1 MNILTKFPIGQ
12 YVDGNS
18 SWLRIID
25 SRLKI
30 IAVSIFLI
38 TPIWAGP
45 LWRLSLVICLIFI
58 TFISLIPPRVW
69 WRSLLFLVGLSLFIG
84 LLSLIASSDTQ
95 SLDSSLRDPNEL
107 NLMLESQ
114 KHWNILEIPSKKI
127 GFIIFGPFNLSRKA
141 FELGIKTS
149 TLIFTVIHSVNLML
163 LTTLQEDIVWALS
176 WFMKPLGKVGLPIDK
191 WLFQL
196 LLALR
201 FIPLVQEELQNI
213 IKSVSVRSIN
223 LRSLGFKKSINVLL
237 TMVER
242 LFLNIFLR
250 IDQGA
255 DSLLSKKEISIK
267 TQRYRAFD
275 KKNSLTYIFNSLSIC
290 FIFIAIFLRKQYG
303 ACLLYTSPSP

>member
-1 MNILTKFPIGQ
+1 MNILTKFSLGQ
-12 YVDGNS
+12 YVDGNR

-30 IAVSIFLI
+30 IAVLIFLI

-45 LWRLSLVICLIFI
+45 VWRLSLVFCLMFI
-58 TFISLIPPRVW
+58 TFVSLLPSRVW
-69 WRSLLFLVGLSLFIG
+69 WRSFVFLTALSLLIG
-84 LLSLIASSDTQ
+84 FLSLIASSDIQ

-107 NLMLESQ
+107 KVILESQ
-114 KHWNILEIPSKKI
+114 EQWNILEIPLKRI
-127 GFIIFGPFNLSRKA
+127 GFINFGPFSLSRSA

-176 WFMKPLGKVGLPIDK
+176 WFMNPFRKIGLPIDR

-196 LLALR
+196 LIALR
-201 FIPLVQEELQNI
+201 FIPLVQEEFQNI
-213 IKSVSVRSIN
+213 LKSASVRSIN
-223 LRSLGFKKSINVLL
+223 FRNLGFKKSINVFL
-237 TMVER
+237 TIFER

-255 DSLLSKKEISIK
+255 DALISKESIIIK
-267 TQRYRAFD
+267 TGRFKTLD
-275 KKNSLTYIFNSLSIC
+275 KATPLTFIINSLSIC
-290 FIFIAIFLRKQYG
+290 FICIAIFLRKQYG
-303 ACLLYTSPSP
+303 GL

>member
-69 WRSLLFLVGLSLFIG
+69 WRSLLFLLGLSLFIG

-107 NLMLESQ
+107 NLILESQ
-114 KHWNILEIPSKKI
+114 ENWNILEIPSKKI
-127 GFIIFGPFNLSRKA
+127 GFITFGPHNLSRKA

-255 DSLLSKKEISIK
+255 DSLLSKKKITIK
-267 TQRYRAFD
+267 TYKYKTFD
-275 KKNSLTYIFNSLSIC
+275 KKNSLTFLFNSLSIC
-290 FIFIAIFLRKQYG
+290 FICIAIFLRKQYG
-303 ACLLYTSPSP
+303 AL

>member
-1 MNILTKFPIGQ
+1 MNILTKFSIGQ
-12 YVDGNS
+12 YVDGNR

-30 IAVSIFLI
+30 IGVLIFLI

-45 LWRLSLVICLIFI
+45 LWRLSLVICLIFM
-58 TFISLIPPRVW
+58 TFVSLLPARVW
-69 WRSLLFLVGLSLFIG
+69 WRSFIFLLGLSLLIG
-84 LLSLIASSDTQ
+84 FLSLIASSDLQ
-95 SLDSSLRDPNEL
+95 SLDNSIRDPDEL
-107 NLMLESQ
+107 KIILESQ
-114 KHWNILEIPSKKI
+114 ENWNILEIPFKRL
-127 GFIIFGPFNLSRKA
+127 GFISFGPYNLSRKS

-176 WFMKPLGKVGLPIDK
+176 WFMNPFRKIGLPIDK

-201 FIPLVQEELQNI
+201 FIPLVQEEFQNI
-213 IKSVSVRSIN
+213 LKSVSVRSLN
-223 LRSLGFKKSINVLL
+223 FRNLGFKKSINVLL

-255 DSLLSKKEISIK
+255 DSLLSKKYILIK
-267 TQRYRAFD
+267 INRFKTLD
-275 KKNSLTYIFNSLSIC
+275 KPTSLTFIFNSLSIC
-290 FIFIAIFLRKQYG
+290 FICIAIFLRKQYG
-303 ACLLYTSPSP
+303 AM

>member
-1 MNILTKFPIGQ
+1 MNILTKFSIGQ
-12 YVDGNS
+12 YVDGNR

-30 IAVSIFLI
+30 IVVLIFLI

-45 LWRLSLVICLIFI
+45 LWRLSLVIFLIFL
-58 TFISLIPPRVW
+58 TFISLLPSRVW
-69 WRSLLFLVGLSLFIG
+69 WRSLVFLLGLSLIIG
-84 LLSLIASSDTQ
+84 FLSLIAFSDMQ
-95 SLDSSLRDPNEL
+95 SLDGPIRDPNEL
-107 NLMLESQ
+107 NLILQSQ
-114 KHWNILEIPSKKI
+114 EKWNILEISSKKI
-127 GFIIFGPFNLSRKA
+127 GFLTLGPFNISRKA

-176 WFMKPLGKVGLPIDK
+176 WFMNPLRKVGLPVDK

-201 FIPLVQEELQNI
+201 FIPLVQEEFQNLL
-213 IKSVSVRSIN
+213 KSVSVRSIN
-223 LRSLGFKKSINVLL
+223 LRSLGFKKSINVFL
-237 TMVER
+237 TIIER

-255 DSLLSKKEISIK
+255 DSLLSKKNIPIRTDRFK
-267 TQRYRAFD
+267 TFE
-275 KKNSLTYIFNSLSIC
+275 KKNYLTFICNSLSIC

-303 ACLLYTSPSP
+303 AL

>member
-18 SWLRIID
+18 SWLRIVD

-30 IAVSIFLI
+30 IAVLIFLI

-69 WRSLLFLVGLSLFIG
+69 WRSLLFLLGLSLFIG
-84 LLSLIASSDTQ
+84 LLSLIASSDIQ

-114 KHWNILEIPSKKI
+114 ENWNILEIPSKKI
-127 GFIIFGPFNLSRKA
+127 GFITFGPFNLSRKA

-267 TQRYRAFD
+267 TNRYRAFD
-275 KKNSLTYIFNSLSIC
+275 KKNSLTFIFNSLSIC
-290 FIFIAIFLRKQYG
+290 FICIAIFLRKQYG
-303 ACLLYTSPSP
+303 AL

>member
-69 WRSLLFLVGLSLFIG
+69 WRSLLFLLGLSLFIG
-84 LLSLIASSDTQ
+84 LLSLIASSDIQ

-107 NLMLESQ
+107 NLILESQ
-114 KHWNILEIPSKKI
+114 ENWNILEIPSKKI
-127 GFIIFGPFNLSRKA
+127 GFITFGPYNLSRKA

-275 KKNSLTYIFNSLSIC
+275 KKNSLTFIFNSLSIC
-290 FIFIAIFLRKQYG
+290 FICIAIFLRKQYG
-303 ACLLYTSPSP
+303 AL

>member
-18 SWLRIID
+18 SWLRIVD

-30 IAVSIFLI
+30 IAVLIFLI

-69 WRSLLFLVGLSLFIG
+69 WRSLLFLLGLSLFIG
-84 LLSLIASSDTQ
+84 LLSLIASSDIQ

-107 NLMLESQ
+107 NLILESQ
-114 KHWNILEIPSKKI
+114 ENWNILEIPSKKI
-127 GFIIFGPFNLSRKA
+127 GFITFGPHNLSRKA

-176 WFMKPLGKVGLPIDK
+176 WFMKPLGKVGLPIDR

-213 IKSVSVRSIN
+213 IKSISVRSIN

-255 DSLLSKKEISIK
+255 DSLLSKKKISIK

-275 KKNSLTYIFNSLSIC
+275 KKNSLIFIFNSLSIC
-290 FIFIAIFLRKQYG
+290 FICIAIFLRKQYG
-303 ACLLYTSPSP
+303 AL

>member
-18 SWLRIID
+18 SWLRIVD

-30 IAVSIFLI
+30 IAVLIFLI

-69 WRSLLFLVGLSLFIG
+69 WRSLLFLLGLSLFIG

-107 NLMLESQ
+107 NLILESQ
-114 KHWNILEIPSKKI
+114 ENWNILEIPSKKI
-127 GFIIFGPFNLSRKA
+127 GFITFGPHNLSRKA

-275 KKNSLTYIFNSLSIC
+275 KKNSLIFIFNSLSIC
-290 FIFIAIFLRKQYG
+290 FICIAIFLRKQYG
-303 ACLLYTSPSP
+303 AL